1 MKEMQYYIDWS
12 IVKKICTY
20 NCIIC
25 LYSISHIKD
34 RDGKMMILVI
44 QIIQRKTRSRK
55 RNESDLYNELWV
67 KTCTGYGVAYVE
79 DLDVAKRRMNENI
92 WEV

>member
-12 IVKKICTY
+12 IVKKICAY

-25 LYSISHIKD
+25 LYNISRIKD

-44 QIIQRKTRSRK
+44 QRIQRRKRSRK
-55 RNESDLYNELWV
+55 RNKSDLYDELWV
-67 KTCTGYGVAYVE
+67 ETYAGYGVAYVE
-79 DLDVAKRRMNENI
+79 DLDVTKRRMNENI
-92 WEV
+92 